1 MKHSLKWMTT
11 MIVMSAF
18 ISGCSKTDSSS
29 TVNSG
34 STVTTGFAITGSGQN
49 ATVAQSQMQK
59 LFNMFIPSAI
69 ALPPPALE
77 DANALTVTLTDAWI
91 VIKELEFKSDEVAG
105 EEEVDGEEIEF
116 EGPYFV
122 DLLTATPESFGDG
135 NLPAGG
141 IKRIKMQ
148 LHEAESGT
156 LPAEAPADLDGKSI
170 YLAGTVNGNNFTYAA
185 DDSTEFEIAG
195 PTAVTPD
202 ASSNMLA
209 VIRIA
214 DLFKKI
220 DLSAITGTTNI
231 DSGNRVTA
239 VGACPSIDPEADDLY
254 TCFRKGLETEA
265 DFGKDDGGD
274 MDLDEEDETIDD

>member
-1 MKHSLKWMTT
+1 MTT

-18 ISGCSKTDSSS
+18 ISSCSKTDSSS
-29 TVNSG
+29 TTSG
-34 STVTTGFAITGSGQN
+34 STVATGFAITGSGQS

-91 VIKELEFKSDEVAG
+91 VVEELEFKSDETAG
-105 EEEVDGEEIEF
+105 EDEVDGEEIEF
-116 EGPYFV
+116 EGPFFV
-122 DLLTATPESFGDG
+122 DLLSATPETFGEG
-135 NLPAGG
+135 SLPSAGV
-141 IKRIKMQ
+141 RRVKMK
-148 LHEAESGT
+148 LHEAETGT

-202 ASSNMLA
+202 ASMDMLA

-239 VGACPSIDPEADDLY
+239 VGACPTIDPSADDLY

-265 DFGKDDGGD
+265 DFGKDNGD
-274 MDLDEEDETIDD
+274 MDLDEEDETVDD